1 MGAVRT
7 ENLIPFDCVTESP
20 NVNGDDRAALLLPDP
35 VRLAVK
41 VEEPTRG
48 RERGAPTSADRGTA
62 EDSWSCPPQER
73 RSLVLSPAVS
83 MVSVGPEDHHYHPAR
98 DPRALASRWLPSVL
112 ALEIPVSRRP
122 TKDPCGSARTD
133 PADERRKSAV
143 GAPRIHGE
151 LLKLGFEV
159 AQSSVA

>member
-1 MGAVRT
+1 MGAVCT

-35 VRLAVK
+35 VRLAVQ

-83 MVSVGPEDHHYHPAR
+83 MVE
-98 DPRALASRWLPSVL
+98 L
-112 ALEIPVSRRP
+112 RRE
-122 TKDPCGSARTD
+122 TELKKISGFLTGRTFL
-133 PADERRKSAV
+133 RNH
-143 GAPRIHGE
+143 APDI
-151 LLKLGFEV
+151 
-159 AQSSVA
+159 AAMD

>member
-1 MGAVRT
+1 MLVTDGIRRQRLELAIRSRFRRRTSVCT

-35 VRLAVK
+35 VRLAVQ

-83 MVSVGPEDHHYHPAR
+83 MVS
-98 DPRALASRWLPSVL
+98 
-112 ALEIPVSRRP
+112 
-122 TKDPCGSARTD
+122 
-133 PADERRKSAV
+133 
-143 GAPRIHGE
+143 
-151 LLKLGFEV
+151 
-159 AQSSVA
+159 